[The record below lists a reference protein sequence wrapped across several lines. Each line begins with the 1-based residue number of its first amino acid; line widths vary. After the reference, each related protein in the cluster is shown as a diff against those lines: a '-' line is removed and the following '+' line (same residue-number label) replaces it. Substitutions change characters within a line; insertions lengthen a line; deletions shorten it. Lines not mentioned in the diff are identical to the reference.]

1 MGGLNFEFFLVDLL
15 IVKIMA
21 FFALFGDI
29 FWRQML
35 SSILSFVKNPFP
47 TASRYIKISSLNS
60 QPVKN
65 LSEVNTLIHK
75 TN

>member
-1 MGGLNFEFFLVDLL
+1 
-15 IVKIMA
+15 MA
-21 FFALFGDI
+21 FFTLFWVI

-47 TASRYIKISSLNS
+47 TASRYIKMSSLNS

-65 LSEVNTLIHK
+65 LSEVNTLI
-75 TN
+75 NRYLLLENILQC